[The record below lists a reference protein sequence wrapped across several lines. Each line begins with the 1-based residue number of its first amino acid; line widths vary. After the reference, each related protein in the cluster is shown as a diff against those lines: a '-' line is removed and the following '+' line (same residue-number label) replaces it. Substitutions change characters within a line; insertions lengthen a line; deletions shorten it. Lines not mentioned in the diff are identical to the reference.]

1 MTPRLR
7 GRMFLGAVALYV
19 AAIFVLS
26 HISGSFFQDF
36 GLKIWDKLIHAVEYL
51 PLGFLLTGWLAN
63 WKRTPRGRLFL
74 IVVVFAMVLVL
85 GALDETHQFF
95 VPGRTA
101 SVGDLLADVVGGT
114 LGAMIGLVVF
124 SRWRS

>member
-1 MTPRLR
+1 
-7 GRMFLGAVALYV
+7 MFFGAVALYV

-26 HISGSFFQDF
+26 HFSGSFFHN
-36 GLKIWDKLIHAVEYL
+36 LSVKIWDKLIHAAEYL
-51 PLGFLLTGWLAN
+51 PVGFLLTGWLAN
-63 WKRTPRGRLFL
+63 WKRPPRGRVVF
-74 IVVVFAMVLVL
+74 VVVVLVMVLVL

-114 LGAMIGLVVF
+114 LGAIIGLGVF
-124 SRWRS
+124 SRWRF

>member
-7 GRMFLGAVALYV
+7 GRMFFGAVALYV

-26 HISGSFFQDF
+26 HFSGSFFQDF
-36 GLKIWDKLIHAVEYL
+36 CFKIWDKLIHAAEYL
-51 PLGFLLTGWLAN
+51 PVGFLLTGWIAN
-63 WKRTPRGRLFL
+63 WKRPPRGRVVFV
-74 IVVVFAMVLVL
+74 VVVFVMVLVL

-101 SVGDLLADVVGGT
+101 SLGDLLADVVGGT
-114 LGAMIGLVVF
+114 LGAIIGLVVF
-124 SRWRS
+124 SRWWS

>member
-1 MTPRLR
+1 
-7 GRMFLGAVALYV
+7 MFFGAVALYV

-26 HISGSFFQDF
+26 HFSGAFFQDF
-36 GLKIWDKLIHAVEYL
+36 GLRIWDKSIHALEYL
-51 PLGFLLTGWLAN
+51 PMGFLLTGWLAN
-63 WKRTPRGRLFL
+63 WKRPPRGR
-74 IVVVFAMVLVL
+74 VVLVVMVLAMVLVL

-101 SVGDLLADVVGGT
+101 SLGDLLADVVGGI
-114 LGAMIGLVVF
+114 LGAIIGLVVF